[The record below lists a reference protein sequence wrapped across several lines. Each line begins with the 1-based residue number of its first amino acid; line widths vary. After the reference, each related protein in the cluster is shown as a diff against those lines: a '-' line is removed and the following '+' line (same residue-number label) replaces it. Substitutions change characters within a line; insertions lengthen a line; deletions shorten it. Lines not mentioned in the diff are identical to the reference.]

1 MWEKLEQIARR
12 CAEIGELL
20 TVPEIYGDAK
30 ELRRLTQEQKELE
43 PVAQCYEDYRRAE
56 RTIAE
61 ATELL
66 SDAELRDMAQEELR
80 QAKADKERLYEE
92 LRVLLLPR
100 DPNDGKNVIM
110 ELRGGV
116 GGEESALF
124 AADLYRMYSMYAE
137 KHGWKIEL
145 LNYNDT
151 ELGGVKEADFIL
163 NGAGAWSRLKF
174 ESGVHR
180 VQRVPETESGGRVH
194 TSTATVAVLPEMEE
208 VDVDLRPEDIEMQV
222 YRSSGAG
229 GQHVNKTSSAVRLI
243 HKPTGIVVACQE
255 ERSQVQNRAKCMQML
270 ASKLYEMERE
280 RVESAVTN
288 ERRAQVGTGM
298 RNERI
303 RTYNFPQNR
312 VTDPARESA
321 AVEQAA
327 DILRRGGLLAIPTET
342 VYGLGADGLNADAVR
357 HIFEAKGRPQDN
369 PLILHIPDAS
379 WLARYCKDVP
389 ETAYRLAGRF
399 WPGPLTMI
407 LPKADCVPL
416 VTTGGLE
423 TVGMRCPDH
432 AVTRAIIAAA
442 GVPVAAPSAN
452 TSGRPSCTTA
462 AHVREDM
469 DGRIDGVVDGGPCRV
484 GVESTIIDLTCTPP
498 RLLRPGGLPL
508 EELRAVLGEVAVDKA
523 VTQLMAAGERPRAPG
538 MKYRHY
544 APKAPVTVVTGS
556 PRASARRLLAALGAR
571 DGVIC
576 FDEFAPLFAG
586 HIVHRLGASGDKL
599 AQSQHVFDALRTFDA
614 TDVPAIWAQCPDSAG
629 LGLAVG
635 NRLKKAAGFHTEE
648 ADGAFVLGITG
659 GTGAGKTTLL
669 HALERR
675 GALVLDCDAVY
686 HEMLRTDAPLR
697 ADLTAAFG
705 DVFAPDGGLDRQK
718 LGNIVFGDAGALAQ
732 LDAIIFRHLPRALA
746 RRMEESGARLIALDA
761 IKLVESGLGAL
772 CDVTVAVTAPEEV
785 RVRRIMTRDGI
796 SEDYAR
802 ARVRAQRS
810 EEAFRADCDAVFEN
824 NYPTPAQAAFAAEE
838 FLDTIIKKS
847 KEE

>member
-1 MWEKLEQIARR
+1 MNTR
-12 CAEIGELL
+12 
-20 TVPEIYGDAK
+20 YF
-30 ELRRLTQEQKELE
+30 
-43 PVAQCYEDYRRAE
+43 
-56 RTIAE
+56 TI
-61 ATELL
+61 
-66 SDAELRDMAQEELR
+66 
-80 QAKADKERLYEE
+80 
-92 LRVLLLPR
+92 
-100 DPNDGKNVIM
+100 
-110 ELRGGV
+110 
-116 GGEESALF
+116 
-124 AADLYRMYSMYAE
+124 
-137 KHGWKIEL
+137 
-145 LNYNDT
+145 
-151 ELGGVKEADFIL
+151 
-163 NGAGAWSRLKF
+163 
-174 ESGVHR
+174 
-180 VQRVPETESGGRVH
+180 
-194 TSTATVAVLPEMEE
+194 
-208 VDVDLRPEDIEMQV
+208 
-222 YRSSGAG
+222 
-229 GQHVNKTSSAVRLI
+229 
-243 HKPTGIVVACQE
+243 
-255 ERSQVQNRAKCMQML
+255 
-270 ASKLYEMERE
+270 
-280 RVESAVTN
+280 
-288 ERRAQVGTGM
+288 
-298 RNERI
+298 
-303 RTYNFPQNR
+303 
-312 VTDPARESA
+312 TDPARESA

-462 AHVREDM
+462 GHVREDM

-523 VTQLMAAGERPRAPG
+523 VTQQMAAGERPRAPG

-556 PRASARRLLAALGAR
+556 PRASARRLLAALG
-571 DGVIC
+571 
-576 FDEFAPLFAG
+576 
-586 HIVHRLGASGDKL
+586 

-686 HEMLRTDAPLR
+686 HEMLRNDAPLR

-732 LDAIIFRHLPRALA
+732 LDTIIFRHLPRALA

-761 IKLVESGLGAL
+761 IKLVESGLGAI

-824 NYPTPAQAAFAAEE
+824 NYPTPAQTAFAAEE